1 MRNVDE
7 ELFKLMGDDID
18 LKKTFILNEAIL
30 MCYKDGIKTE
40 VMAHALGLTSKE
52 ILEIIKDQ
60 KKWHNYK
67 KLINLFD
74 SVLEDRKKERKKKS
88 RKTKAQQPPQ

>member
-52 ILEIIKDQ
+52 ILEIIEEQ
-60 KKWHNYK
+60 KQWNNNL
-67 KLINLFD
+67 KLLDAFHF
-74 SVLEDRKKERKKKS
+74 VMEERREKKK
-88 RKTKAQQPPQ
+88 KTKTK